1 MWLPQSPLLGGAR
14 EGEGAE
20 LTFVCRES
28 VVEVAVVAERGE
40 GVEEVTV
47 VAERGVVIAEY
58 MPNPNQI
65 SPPPLSLLS
74 VEMGL
79 HSGHSRGTTIPRY
92 VNI

>member
-1 MWLPQSPLLGGAR
+1 MFRDEIKRKASERFVFESEHCTGALS
-14 EGEGAE
+14 GENKKM
-20 LTFVCRES
+20 
-28 VVEVAVVAERGE
+28 
-40 GVEEVTV
+40 
-47 VAERGVVIAEY
+47 GVVIAEY